1 MEQNAKKKIS
11 CGGFMLGEGLVL
23 SEDGKTLSVSGGG
36 GLPSGGTFYQRLVTD
51 ENGNA
56 RWATVNSV
64 IYRGIDGNL
73 SVDSCMEIDGYPES
87 TENMI
92 RYGSISLVDDVN
104 GTYSPCISVCS
115 TGSGY
120 DILTFMSIGESSSK
134 MIKIKVVDGVLADDK
149 ISIADE
155 ISIFEQK

>member
-56 RWATVNSV
+56 KWATVNSV
-64 IYRGIDGNL
+64 IYRDSHGNL
-73 SVDSCMEIDGYPES
+73 SVDECMEIDGSPVSIED
-87 TENMI
+87 MM
-92 RYGSISLVDDVN
+92 RYGSILFIDDVN
-104 GTYSPCISVCS
+104 SAYSPCISACD

-120 DILTFMSIGESSSK
+120 YILTFMSIGESSPTT
-134 MIKIKVVDGVLADDK
+134 IKIKVVGAFLKDDK
-149 ISIADE
+149 ISI
-155 ISIFEQK
+155 FEP

>member
-36 GLPSGGTFYQRLVTD
+36 FPSGGEPYQQLVTD

-56 RWATVNSV
+56 KWATVDSV
-64 IYRGIDGNL
+64 IYRDSGGNL
-73 SVDSCMEIDGYPES
+73 SVDSCMEIDGSPAS
-87 TENMI
+87 IENMM
-92 RYGSISLVDDVN
+92 RYGSILFIDDVN
-104 GTYSPCISVCS
+104 GTYSPCISVYN

-120 DILTFMSIGESSSK
+120 DILTFMSIGESSPTPT
-134 MIKIKVVDGVLADDK
+134 MIKIKVIGGALEDDK
-149 ISIADE
+149 ISILE
-155 ISIFEQK
+155 